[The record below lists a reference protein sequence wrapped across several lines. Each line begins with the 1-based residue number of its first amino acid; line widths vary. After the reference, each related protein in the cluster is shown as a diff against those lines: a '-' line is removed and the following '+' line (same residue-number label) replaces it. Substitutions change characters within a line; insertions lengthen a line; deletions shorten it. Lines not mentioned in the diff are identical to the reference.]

1 MNGARIVVSLGT
13 DVHPFERLLAWAEA
27 FADHHPE
34 VSVLVQHGSSRAP
47 IGRARGV
54 VATDR
59 DTLLSWYRAADV
71 VITQGGPGS
80 ILDAREAG
88 KIPLVV
94 PRDPALG
101 EHVDGHQQ
109 AFVPVMVGA
118 GHAVLVSELG
128 QLSPLV
134 NERLAEPR
142 RFATA
147 ERHADA
153 SGPAAALG
161 ELVDAALGAP
171 AARGQLRRRVRDLLR
186 PRPRPE
192 PTIPATSPSHQGTR

>member
-1 MNGARIVVSLGT
+1 MNAARIVVSLGT
-13 DVHPFERLLAWAEA
+13 DVHPFERLLAWAEG

-88 KIPLVV
+88 MIPLVV

-118 GHAVLVSELG
+118 GHAVLVTDLT
-128 QLSPLV
+128 QLRALV
-134 NERLAEPR
+134 AERLAHPE
-142 RFATA
+142 RFVAQ
-147 ERHADA
+147 ERHSDA
-153 SGPAAALG
+153 ASAAAALG
-161 ELVDAALGAP
+161 ELVSAALDAP
-171 AARGQLRRRVRDLLR
+171 PQRGRLGRRVRGLLR
-186 PRPRPE
+186 RGPRGS
-192 PTIPATSPSHQGTR
+192 TDSTLPSHQGTP